1 MKLEVTR
8 DVVKDLW
15 PLCRAGEASQ
25 DSMALVDAFLA
36 EDSAYASTLK
46 KCKALGPVVP
56 PVSLSPDAER
66 RLLDE
71 AQRNARLKLQII
83 GGSIAAAAFLLL
95 VGLCAAIW
103 LAVFRFGA
111 G

>member
-8 DVVKDLW
+8 NVVKDLW
-15 PLCRAGEASQ
+15 PLCRAGEASP
-25 DSMALVDAFLA
+25 DSKALVDAFLA
-36 EDSAYASTLK
+36 EDSAYASKLK
-46 KCKALGPVVP
+46 KSEALGPVVP
-56 PVSLSPDAER
+56 VVNLSPDLER

-83 GGSIAAAAFLLL
+83 GGAIAAAALLL
-95 VGLCAAIW
+95 FAGLCGAMW
-103 LAVFRFGA
+103 LAVFRLGA

>member
-8 DVVKDLW
+8 EVVKDLW
-15 PLCRAGEASQ
+15 PLCRAGEASP
-25 DSMALVDAFLA
+25 DSKALVDAFLA

-46 KCKALGPVVP
+46 KSEALGPVVP
-56 PVSLSPDAER
+56 VVNLSPDVER

-83 GGSIAAAAFLLL
+83 GGSIAAASLLL
-95 VGLCAAIW
+95 FAGLCAAMW

>member
-8 DVVKDLW
+8 NVVKDLW
-15 PLCRAGEASQ
+15 PLCRADEASP
-25 DSMALVDAFLA
+25 DTKALVDAFLA
-36 EDSAYASTLK
+36 EDSAFASTLK
-46 KCKALGPVVP
+46 KSEALGPVVP
-56 PVSLSPDAER
+56 PVSLSPGVER

-83 GGSIAAAAFLLL
+83 GGAIAAAALLL
-95 VGLCAAIW
+95 FAGLCGAMW
-103 LAVFRFGA
+103 LAVFRLGA

>member
-8 DVVKDLW
+8 NVVKDLW
-15 PLCRAGEASQ
+15 PLCRAGEASP
-25 DSMALVDAFLA
+25 DSKALVDAFLA
-36 EDSAYASTLK
+36 EDTAYASILEK
-46 KCKALGPVVP
+46 SEALGPVVP
-56 PVSLSPDAER
+56 RVDLSPDAER

-83 GGSIAAAAFLLL
+83 GASIAAAAFLLFA
-95 VGLCAAIW
+95 GLCAAVW
-103 LAVFRFGA
+103 LAVFRLGA